1 MAARIKVVSFT
12 ILDIANAF
20 DCERYMKIVHTN
32 NI

>member
-20 DCERYMKIVHTN
+20 DCERINGFVF
-32 NI
+32 